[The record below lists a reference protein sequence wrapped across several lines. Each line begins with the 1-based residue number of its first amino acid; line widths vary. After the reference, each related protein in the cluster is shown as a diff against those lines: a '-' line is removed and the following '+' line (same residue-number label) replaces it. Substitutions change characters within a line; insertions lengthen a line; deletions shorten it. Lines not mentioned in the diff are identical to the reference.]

1 MSPAQRCTAL
11 RCEEDCVRAGHDD
24 AMGIARDE
32 SAWGRAY
39 LDGLEEWH
47 IRIVRLE
54 RHHIL

>member
-1 MSPAQRCTAL
+1 MSPAQRCAARRIVFVLATTMPWAS
-11 RCEEDCVRAGHDD
+11 H
-24 AMGIARDE
+24 AMKAHG
-32 SAWGRAY
+32 GLAY